1 MKVKNDH
8 RSKFSNLRNWKE
20 EAWKNQGFN
29 GIRTRDLRVTGAWL
43 YQLSYEATHWERWS
57 LFNFKAAKVDALIFL
72 MSAKVL
78 CTAPFSFHIIFS
90 LFSIVLFPSAP
101 CALLKCDFYAE
112 CSAQL
117 DGSLQCVC
125 PTRCPLFFNP
135 VCGSDG
141 YTYPNQC
148 TLQVESCKTRTRITV
163 VKQGQCGA

>member
-8 RSKFSNLRNWKE
+8 RSKFSNLRSHTLGAMIIVHFQCGENWRPYFSNVSE
-20 EAWKNQGFN
+20 SSLYRPIQFSYYFLTSTSTST
-29 GIRTRDLRVTGAWL
+29 ILLR
-43 YQLSYEATHWERWS
+43 
-57 LFNFKAAKVDALIFL
+57 KA
-72 MSAKVL
+72 
-78 CTAPFSFHIIFS
+78 CTASREGS
-90 LFSIVLFPSAP
+90 LFSIFLFPSAP